1 MFLIKNDVDVLE
13 ECGFLKSD
21 INSLNKEFK
30 DILIEQ
36 SEEHLDYIKSEEEI
50 IIEKFLKK

>member
-36 SEEHLDYIKSEEEI
+36 NEEHLDYIKSEEEI